1 MSGWLG
7 ETVGLVLPK
16 TFIVL
21 RIFPARETSLFLESV
36 EGGLTF
42 NPGSGFSLHQKR
54 GCGDGEYNITRNKI
68 PPISLDIKMIVK

>member
-7 ETVGLVLPK
+7 ETVGFVLPK

-21 RIFPARETSLFLESV
+21 RIFLARETSLFLESV

-54 GCGDGEYNITRNKI
+54 GCGMANTILPAIKI